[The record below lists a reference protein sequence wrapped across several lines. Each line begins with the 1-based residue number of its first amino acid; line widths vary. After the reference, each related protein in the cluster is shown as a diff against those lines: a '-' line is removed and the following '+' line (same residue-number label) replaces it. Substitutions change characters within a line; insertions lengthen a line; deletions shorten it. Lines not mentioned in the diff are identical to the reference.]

1 MTKGVGEIS
10 LPFFEK
16 ELSDIYNNQVR
27 IVNFA
32 ENINES
38 LIILCIKWKNDKIKN
53 VVNIRHII
61 FEEQSDLG
69 NSMSFSMFN

>member
-61 FEEQSDLG
+61 FEEQSALG
-69 NSMSFSMFN
+69 NSMFF

>member
-38 LIILCIKWKNDKIKN
+38 LIILCIKWKNDNIKN
-53 VVNIRHII
+53 VVIIRHII
-61 FEEQSDLG
+61 FEE
-69 NSMSFSMFN
+69 

>member
-38 LIILCIKWKNDKIKN
+38 LKILCIKWKNDKIKN

-61 FEEQSDLG
+61 FEEQSALG
-69 NSMSFSMFN
+69 NSVSF

>member
-38 LIILCIKWKNDKIKN
+38 LIILCINWKNDKIKN

-61 FEEQSDLG
+61 FEE
-69 NSMSFSMFN
+69 

>member
-61 FEEQSDLG
+61 FEEQSALG
-69 NSMSFSMFN
+69 NSMSF

>member
-1 MTKGVGEIS
+1 MIKGVGEIS

-69 NSMSFSMFN
+69 NSMSF

>member
-27 IVNFA
+27 IANFA

-61 FEEQSDLG
+61 FEE
-69 NSMSFSMFN
+69 

>member
-16 ELSDIYNNQVR
+16 ELSDIYNNQVG
-27 IVNFA
+27 IVSFA

-38 LIILCIKWKNDKIKN
+38 LKILCIKWGNDKIKN

-69 NSMSFSMFN
+69 NSMFFSMFN

>member
-53 VVNIRHII
+53 VVNIRHTI
-61 FEEQSDLG
+61 FEE
-69 NSMSFSMFN
+69 

>member
-1 MTKGVGEIS
+1 

-69 NSMSFSMFN
+69 NSMSF

>member
-1 MTKGVGEIS
+1 MGEIS
-10 LPFFEK
+10 LSFFEK

-69 NSMSFSMFN
+69 NSMSF

>member
-69 NSMSFSMFN
+69 NSMFFSMFN

>member
-61 FEEQSDLG
+61 FEEQSDLE
-69 NSMSFSMFN
+69 NSMSF

>member
-27 IVNFA
+27 IVNFT

-61 FEEQSDLG
+61 FEE
-69 NSMSFSMFN
+69 

>member
-16 ELSDIYNNQVR
+16 ELSDIYNDQVR

-61 FEEQSDLG
+61 FEE
-69 NSMSFSMFN
+69 

>member
-38 LIILCIKWKNDKIKN
+38 LIILRIKWKNDKIKN

-61 FEEQSDLG
+61 FEE
-69 NSMSFSMFN
+69 

>member
-1 MTKGVGEIS
+1 MRKGVGEIS

-61 FEEQSDLG
+61 FEEQSVLG
-69 NSMSFSMFN
+69 NSVSF

>member
-53 VVNIRHII
+53 VVNIIHII

-69 NSMSFSMFN
+69 NSMSF

>member
-1 MTKGVGEIS
+1 MWEKS
-10 LPFFEK
+10 HCPFLK
-16 ELSDIYNNQVR
+16 KSCLIYIYNNQVR

-69 NSMSFSMFN
+69 NSMSF

>member
-1 MTKGVGEIS
+1 MTKGVGDIS

-61 FEEQSDLG
+61 FEE
-69 NSMSFSMFN
+69 

>member
-61 FEEQSDLG
+61 FEEQSVLG
-69 NSMSFSMFN
+69 NSMSF

>member
-27 IVNFA
+27 IVSFA
-32 ENINES
+32 KNINES
-38 LIILCIKWKNDKIKN
+38 LKILCIKWKNDKIKN

-61 FEEQSDLG
+61 FEEQSVLG
-69 NSMSFSMFN
+69 NSVSF

>member
-1 MTKGVGEIS
+1 M
-10 LPFFEK
+10 PFFEK

-53 VVNIRHII
+53 VMNIRHII

-69 NSMSFSMFN
+69 NSMSF

>member
-16 ELSDIYNNQVR
+16 ELPDIYNNQVR

-61 FEEQSDLG
+61 FEE
-69 NSMSFSMFN
+69 

>member
-32 ENINES
+32 EKINES

-61 FEEQSDLG
+61 FEE
-69 NSMSFSMFN
+69 

>member
-38 LIILCIKWKNDKIKN
+38 LIMCIKWKNDKIKN

-61 FEEQSDLG
+61 FEE
-69 NSMSFSMFN
+69 

>member
-10 LPFFEK
+10 LHFFEK

-27 IVNFA
+27 IVSFA

-38 LIILCIKWKNDKIKN
+38 LKILCIKWKNDKIKN

-61 FEEQSDLG
+61 FGEQSVLG
-69 NSMSFSMFN
+69 NSVSF

>member
-1 MTKGVGEIS
+1 MTKGEGEIS

-61 FEEQSDLG
+61 FEEQSALG
-69 NSMSFSMFN
+69 NSVSF

>member
-27 IVNFA
+27 IVSFA

-61 FEEQSDLG
+61 FEE
-69 NSMSFSMFN
+69 

>member
-69 NSMSFSMFN
+69 NSMSF

>member
-38 LIILCIKWKNDKIKN
+38 LIILCKKRKNDKIKN

-69 NSMSFSMFN
+69 NSMSF

>member
-38 LIILCIKWKNDKIKN
+38 LIILCIKWKNGKIKN

-61 FEEQSDLG
+61 FEE
-69 NSMSFSMFN
+69 

>member
-1 MTKGVGEIS
+1 MTKGMGEIS

-61 FEEQSDLG
+61 FEE
-69 NSMSFSMFN
+69 

>member
-53 VVNIRHII
+53 LVNIRHII
-61 FEEQSDLG
+61 FEE
-69 NSMSFSMFN
+69 

>member
-16 ELSDIYNNQVR
+16 ELSDIYNKHVR

-61 FEEQSDLG
+61 FEE
-69 NSMSFSMFN
+69 

>member
-38 LIILCIKWKNDKIKN
+38 LKILCIKWKNDKIKN

-61 FEEQSDLG
+61 FGEQSVLG
-69 NSMSFSMFN
+69 NSVSF

>member
-1 MTKGVGEIS
+1 MGEIS

-69 NSMSFSMFN
+69 NSMSF

>member
-16 ELSDIYNNQVR
+16 ELSDLYNNQVR

-61 FEEQSDLG
+61 FEE
-69 NSMSFSMFN
+69 

>member
-10 LPFFEK
+10 LPFLEK

-53 VVNIRHII
+53 EVNIRHII

-69 NSMSFSMFN
+69 NSMSF

>member
-61 FEEQSDLG
+61 FGEQSVLG
-69 NSMSFSMFN
+69 NSVSF